1 MKTVGQILKEQR
13 LIRQISL
20 TEVAEATKI
29 RQEYLEALEND
40 DFNRVGQPAW
50 AKGFIKNY
58 AEYLGLDSG
67 AILAFFRRDFG
78 SSGQPKPVVESLARP
93 SSRLKLSWDPRKTA
107 LAAIILFILL
117 FLAYLSWHLFALRE

>member
-40 DFNRVGQPAW
+40 DFN
-50 AKGFIKNY
+50 
-58 AEYLGLDSG
+58 
-67 AILAFFRRDFG
+67 
-78 SSGQPKPVVESLARP
+78 
-93 SSRLKLSWDPRKTA
+93 
-107 LAAIILFILL
+107 
-117 FLAYLSWHLFALRE
+117 